1 MKSKNNLKNNKVPH
15 VLENPSKAILKR
27 INVLFFIIF
36 ALFLILIGRLY
47 QMQIANR
54 GFYDKK
60 LATSGSMSTV
70 TEGTARGQIFDATG
84 NLMVS
89 NKSVQT
95 INFTRTNMMSAEE
108 MRQVALKLVS
118 VILSQ
123 QIV

>member
-60 LATSGSMSTV
+60 LNG
-70 TEGTARGQIFDATG
+70 E
-84 NLMVS
+84 
-89 NKSVQT
+89 
-95 INFTRTNMMSAEE
+95 
-108 MRQVALKLVS
+108 
-118 VILSQ
+118 
-123 QIV
+123 